1 MHYAHLPL
9 KVGMRLLDNS
19 SHNSGADTAHNL
31 MGRSPRKIGLGGVS
45 AAGGRAPQAKNFLG
59 IG

>member
-1 MHYAHLPL
+1 MDYL
-9 KVGMRLLDNS
+9 KVFLVIFGIVAVYW
-19 SHNSGADTAHNL
+19 SGADTADNL

-45 AAGGRAPQAKNFLG
+45 AAEGSAPQAKNFLG